1 MSNYEAFN
9 ELASTTLAFPRLA
22 KADLHATFL
31 QVEELIFYGVDL
43 MVQATTFMENNL
55 CYVLAEIAMGTI
67 KSRKIYK
74 GKRNKAR
81 KQLEGAVHVGV
92 ENFRVLSLG
101 FDLFKVSRLP
111 RNVAVPLTRRIIR
124 SLQLST
130 YLYESILRSFVKETA
145 TYSAKA
151 EKLTELTLHL
161 KTVKDPMPPY
171 EMAQVKVLKE
181 ELASIEERVGCS
193 DPHKLYGIVR
203 LVKTIVATLNK
214 LQSHILKSYQRMVLH
229 PSREKSLSEN
239 EALDLFQAGSLGL
252 SHAISLYDTEN
263 ASNFSSFAGWWIKQR
278 IMGSAKLSGPLIRLP
293 WSVWESHQLIRAA
306 EHQLETDPTTRY
318 TYTVE
323 DVAKLLG
330 KSVKS
335 IQKVK
340 DTFQTVKLASLDTPQ
355 RDAAGTETT
364 QTLGSILPDPN
375 QALDTTAA
383 DDIRALVKES
393 LAYLPADEKR
403 ILCLRFGLID
413 ELGIAREDTFPV
425 AKELLRQCACKAQ
438 TYLFV
443 TKSAKTN
450 AVCKTKA
457 SKKVE

>member
-1 MSNYEAFN
+1 MGNYEVFN
-9 ELASTTLAFPRLA
+9 ELAEATLAFPRLA
-22 KADLHATFL
+22 KADLHGTFL
-31 QVEELIFYGVDL
+31 RVEELILYGVDL
-43 MVQATTFMENNL
+43 LVQTTTFMENSL
-55 CYVLAEIAMGTI
+55 CYVLAEIALGTI

-81 KQLEGAVHVGV
+81 KQLDGAVHVGV

-101 FDLFKVSRLP
+101 FDLFKVSKLP
-111 RNVAVPLTRRIIR
+111 RNIAVPLTRRILR

-130 YLYESILRSFVKETA
+130 YIYESILRSFAKETA
-145 TYSAKA
+145 TYDARV
-151 EKLTELTLHL
+151 EELTELTLHL
-161 KTVKDPMPPY
+161 KTAKRPTPP
-171 EMAQVKVLKE
+171 ELMAKIEVLKE

-193 DPHKLYGIVR
+193 DPPKLYGIVR
-203 LVKTIVATLNK
+203 LVTALVATLSK
-214 LQSHILKSYQRMVLH
+214 LQNRILKSYQRMVLH
-229 PSREKSLSEN
+229 PSREKSLTEN

-252 SHAISLYDTEN
+252 SRAISLYDTEN
-263 ASNFSSFAGWWIKQR
+263 ASSFPSFAGWWIKQR

-306 EHQLETDPTTRY
+306 ERQLEADPATRY
-318 TYTVE
+318 TFTVE

-340 DTFQTVKLASLDTPQ
+340 DTFQTIKLASLDTPQ
-355 RDAAGTETT
+355 RDTTGAETT
-364 QTLGSILPDPN
+364 QTLGSVLPDPN
-375 QALDTTAA
+375 QDLITTAA
-383 DDIRALVKES
+383 DDLRALVKES

-443 TKSAKTN
+443 TKPSKLSQ
-450 AVCKTKA
+450 VCKPKA